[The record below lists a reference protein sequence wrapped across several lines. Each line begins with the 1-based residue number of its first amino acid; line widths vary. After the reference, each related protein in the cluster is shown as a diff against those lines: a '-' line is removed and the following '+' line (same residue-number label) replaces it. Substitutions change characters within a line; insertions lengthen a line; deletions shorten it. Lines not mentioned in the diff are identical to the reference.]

1 MLSNP
6 SAFFSRKGNAPKVA
20 TSTSNSPLS
29 RFLTIISKARVDHQ
43 RLEKMPDPKIRRAVN
58 LDEARVRK
66 IDQECWSSNLWLKD
80 KEFKWYFENYRE
92 GQFVVEVNEKVV
104 GCLFTQR
111 IEEETDIERKTSK
124 DLSSLHSGKGKIVQL
139 LRISV
144 SPQFQGLGLSHA
156 ALAGPL
162 SPDGPVQP

>member
-111 IEEETDIERKTSK
+111 IEEGKQGREKTIEGNWRELDCQVLKA
-124 DLSSLHSGKGKIVQL
+124 VQL
-139 LRISV
+139 LTPNRNLTTREEIYGSI
-144 SPQFQGLGLSHA
+144 L
-156 ALAGPL
+156 
-162 SPDGPVQP
+162 